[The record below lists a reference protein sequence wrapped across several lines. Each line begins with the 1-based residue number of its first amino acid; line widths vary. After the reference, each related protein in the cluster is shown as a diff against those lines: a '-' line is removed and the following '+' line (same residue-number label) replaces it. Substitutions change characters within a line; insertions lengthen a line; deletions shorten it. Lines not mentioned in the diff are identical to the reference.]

1 MQEVKDVVYLKKLG
15 ERIRFLRQE
24 RCMTQLDLAVKMNN
38 YAEQIGRI
46 ERGEQNV
53 SICTLKKIAESL
65 GISLKELVDME
76 D

>member
-1 MQEVKDVVYLKKLG
+1 
-15 ERIRFLRQE
+15 
-24 RCMTQLDLAVKMNN
+24 MTQLDLAVKMNN

>member
-53 SICTLKKIAESL
+53 SICTLKKL
-65 GISLKELVDME
+65 LNLLVSV
-76 D
+76 